1 MLKICSGAGA
11 SSSGTKATEWAA
23 IRQYTPAGALSI
35 IAAFEEDAP
44 RRRGIIRKSNMN
56 PKNIGSYMEGK
67 GEEGEADAVVRDAKA
82 V

>member
-23 IRQYTPAGALSI
+23 IRQYTPAGALPA
-35 IAAFEEDAP
+35 IALPEEDAP
-44 RRRGIIRKSNMN
+44 RSRGTIRNSNMN
-56 PKNIGSYMEGK
+56 PKNIGSCMEGK
-67 GEEGEADAVVRDAKA
+67 DEEGEAKGGLSDGKA